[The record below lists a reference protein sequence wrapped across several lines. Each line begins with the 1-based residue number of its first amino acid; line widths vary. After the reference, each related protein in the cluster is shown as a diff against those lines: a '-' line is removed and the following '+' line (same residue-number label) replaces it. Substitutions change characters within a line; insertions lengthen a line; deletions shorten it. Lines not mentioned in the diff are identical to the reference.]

1 MSGVHALLHR
11 LGLETL
17 APAFDAKGIDKVLVL
32 RKLPA
37 DELRA
42 LCADEAAF
50 NKILDAINNRGA
62 ASSQQP
68 APVGMGATSAR
79 LPEEADGRPRG
90 RGARGGRGRG
100 FDNDLRGGRG
110 AAPRG
115 GRGFGGRGARYGDG
129 MPQVN
134 DNPRPRP
141 AEVIRNHEVTVE
153 ISPPELVGV
162 LMAHDCRRLLSIH
175 LKYGTSNDK
184 IDKERDGGGMSVNMV
199 LYGPTEEAVQA
210 AKEDVMR
217 EVGIFKKE
225 RQDERFQYGLH
236 ELQHNL
242 KSVATICAANTRN
255 KGAAYQ
261 LSDKAI
267 KALVSSFR
275 FQEQNNITNF
285 TCSSATGD
293 KDKFDLLGECVSKL
307 KGAQVIIFAEPERVK
322 EMSKSG
328 RCQRAFKTQ
337 NVAYMHRD
345 VPKEE
350 RMQMLEDFKK
360 GTDNDDGVR
369 CRVLVT
375 TQDYAKLAR
384 KIEIPFVNF
393 VVHFTVPKSP
403 EYFLLQNNCCGRNGK
418 PAVSVLFCLSNDA
431 DSLVALRGSFTF
443 SDFSL
448 PDFERAA
455 KKLVYDTVSEPLTSA
470 EADPPANWK
479 DILEAE
485 KAEKEAKK
493 KAKQTK

>member
-1 MSGVHALLHR
+1 MSGVQALLCR
-11 LGLETL
+11 LGLENL
-17 APAFDAKGIDKVLVL
+17 APAFEAKGIEKVLVL

-37 DELRA
+37 EELRA
-42 LCADEAAF
+42 LCSDEASF
-50 NKILDAINNRGA
+50 NKILDAIANRGA
-62 ASSQQP
+62 PAAQHP
-68 APVGMGATSAR
+68 APVGMGASAR
-79 LPEEADGRPRG
+79 LPEESDGRPRG

-129 MPQVN
+129 MPQAN

-141 AEVIRNHEVTVE
+141 TEVLRNHEVTVE

-184 IDKERDGGGMSVNMV
+184 IDKERDGGGMSVSMV

-210 AKEDVMR
+210 AKEEVMR

-255 KGAAYQ
+255 QGAAYQ

-267 KALVSSFR
+267 KALVTSFR

-285 TCSSATGD
+285 TCSSATND
-293 KDKFDLLGECVSKL
+293 KDKTDLLSECVNKM
-307 KGAQVIIFAEPERVK
+307 KGAHVIIFAEPERVK

-328 RCQRAFKTQ
+328 RCQRAFKTA
-337 NVAYMHRD
+337 NIAFMHRD
-345 VPKEE
+345 VPKAE
-350 RMQMLEDFKK
+350 RMQMLEDFKNGK
-360 GTDNDDGVR
+360 ENEDGVR
-369 CRVLVT
+369 TRVLVT

-418 PAVSVLFCLSNDA
+418 PAVSILFCLSNDA
-431 DSLVALRGSFTF
+431 DSLVALRNSFTF
-443 SDFSL
+443 SDFTQ
-448 PDFERAA
+448 PDFERAS
-455 KKLVYDTVSEPLTSA
+455 KGLIYDTVAAPLTTA
-470 EADPPANWK
+470 EADPPANWRELL
-479 DILEAE
+479 DEE

-493 KAKQTK
+493 KAKLQK